1 MTSLTQSACCV
12 SFFQLSTKTIYSIPA
27 SSLLPGKSVT
37 ARVSGATSWRAMV
50 TPSPS
55 SNVSNKFDCN
65 VIDSPPES
73 SSECTSLGVS
83 YFPSFQE
90 FQRNCTNCTL
100 QSFLSLVL
108 AVAMASGI
116 QGAPSSRDTFENVP
130 QTLSGTNFFLFLSLS
145 WCCNEM
151 HPVSFIGLMYSRGK
165 FAYMYCLQHSPAW

>member
-1 MTSLTQSACCV
+1 MTSLAQSACCV
-12 SFFQLSTKTIYSIPA
+12 SFFQLSTKTTTIYSIPA
-27 SSLLPGKSVT
+27 PSLLLPGKSVI

-50 TPSPS
+50 TPSPNS
-55 SNVSNKFDCN
+55 HVSNNFDSD

-83 YFPSFQE
+83 SFPAFQE

-130 QTLSGTNFFLFLSLS
+130 QTLSGTNFFCSSPFF
-145 WCCNEM
+145 WCCNAM
-151 HPVSFIGLMYSRGK
+151 HVSSNLCI
-165 FAYMYCLQHSPAW
+165 AWKLP